1 MKIVVISDTHIC
13 GGDAKFPD
21 KLLEDIKSSDMIIH
35 TGDFV
40 DIECLEGLKGFSKE
54 VKAVYGNMDSQ
65 ELKDK
70 LPEKEV
76 FKAGRFKIGI
86 MHGRGAPANLIDVL
100 NEAFKKERPDL
111 IVFGHSHAAFNEKI
125 GDTIFFNPGSPFDK
139 FFCQFNS
146 YGVIEINE
154 KIETRIVK
162 I

>member
-1 MKIVVISDTHIC
+1 MKIVVISDTHVC
-13 GGDAKFPD
+13 GCEAKFPD

-35 TGDFV
+35 TGDFI
-40 DIECLEGLKGFSKE
+40 DMDCLKELKGFSKE
-54 VKAVYGNMDSQ
+54 IKAVCGNMDSL
-65 ELKDK
+65 ELKAQ

-76 FKAGRFKIGI
+76 FRVGRFKIGI

-100 NEAFKKERPDL
+100 KDAFKNDHLDL
-111 IVFGHSHAAFNEKI
+111 IVFGHSHIAFNEKI

-139 FFCQFNS
+139 FFCKFNS

-154 KIETRIVK
+154 EIETRIVK